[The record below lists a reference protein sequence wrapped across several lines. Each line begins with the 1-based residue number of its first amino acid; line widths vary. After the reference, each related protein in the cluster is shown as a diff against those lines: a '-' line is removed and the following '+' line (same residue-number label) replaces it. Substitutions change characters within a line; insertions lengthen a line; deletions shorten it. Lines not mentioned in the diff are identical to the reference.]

1 MNLTYEQAIKRLEEI
16 VDMLQEGS
24 LPLDKSLELYEE
36 GAKLSKLCHNMLQNA
51 KQKIID
57 LNEAKKDD

>member
-16 VDMLQEGS
+16 VEIMQEGS

-36 GAKLSKLCHNMLQNA
+36 GAKLSKICHDMLQNA

-57 LNEAKKDD
+57 LNEAKNNE